1 MHPVIVG
8 SQKRV
13 AIAFHV
19 KAVVQ
24 KNEHGFPAFW
34 DHLKSPELKVG
45 VFDYGKLML
54 PRGLGVNLC

>member
-1 MHPVIVG
+1 MQPVIVG
-8 SQKRV
+8 SQERI
-13 AIAFHV
+13 AIVFHV

-24 KNEHGFPAFW
+24 KNRRSFSVLR

-45 VFDYGKLML
+45 VFDYGKLIL